1 MGTFSLQQAAASS
14 PELARVAERIRQSGA
29 MLRAVLP
36 LIPPPMQAHVT
47 PGPVDDAEWCL
58 LVPNVAMA
66 SKLRQL
72 GPLLTQHLQQQGIPL
87 RRLRIKVRTP

>member
-1 MGTFSLQQAAASS
+1 
-14 PELARVAERIRQSGA
+14 
-29 MLRAVLP
+29 
-36 LIPPPMQAHVT
+36 MQAHVT